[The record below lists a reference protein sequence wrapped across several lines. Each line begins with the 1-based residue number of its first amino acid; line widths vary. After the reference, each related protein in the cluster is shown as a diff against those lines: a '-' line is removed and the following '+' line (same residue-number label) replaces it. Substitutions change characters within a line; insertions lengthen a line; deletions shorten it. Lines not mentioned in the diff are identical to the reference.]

1 MLLVVL
7 IKWNLN
13 YLKIF
18 NKEGIMAICVIIKRT
33 VSDKNVADQLAPLIV
48 QLRSQATAQPGYV
61 TSTAFSCL
69 DCKGEYLVV
78 STWNT
83 LDDWNKWMHSDERQM
98 IQKQIEKLTGEKTEY
113 RYFEPIVGGI
123 IPEFKKTI

>member
-18 NKEGIMAICVIIKRT
+18 NKESVMAICVIIKRT
-33 VSDKNVADQLAPLIV
+33 VADKEMADQLAPLIV
-48 QLRSQATAQPGYV
+48 QLRSRATAQPGYV
-61 TSTAFSCL
+61 TDQTFSCL
-69 DCKGEYLVV
+69 DCDGEYLVV

-83 LDDWNKWMHSDERQM
+83 FDDWKKWMNSDERQV
-98 IQKQIEKLTGEKTEY
+98 IQKQVDALTEEKTEY
-113 RYFEPIVGGI
+113 RYYEPIVGGI
-123 IPEFKKTI
+123 LPAFKAGS